1 MKIVSSIKDLK
12 NFLALEREKGK
23 KIGLVPTMGALH
35 AGHIS
40 LVKRCV
46 DIQDAESLS
55 VCPRMVRRQ

>member
-35 AGHIS
+35 AQALQG
-40 LVKRCV
+40 
-46 DIQDAESLS
+46 
-55 VCPRMVRRQ
+55 